1 MLREFNKKKPNDKK
15 RISEEDFEKAL
26 TDMLENPDPHK
37 KLLSPEE
44 LDRLAD
50 AAMEEFERTKLPG
63 ILKQLEEMDDE
74 EIARR
79 RRELEEKERS
89 RNNWAA
95 EMVRKEHERYKRREL
110 EESQEEPDETKSEST
125 ESAEGQ
131 PVCTTSEAQNQ
142 KRNQNASEHPD
153 PEPDKKT
160 MVVEMTEPTV
170 AEAPETSQMSEKEP
184 EKVESEEPD
193 RASEFVREMSEMESE
208 PAQSSE
214 PLHPVVQFWKRNKK
228 RIIQVCGTAA
238 VIAIVV
244 TFGKNPFT
252 SNGTY
257 SPGMSSDMTGTAS
270 YLDAGEAERVNTKT
284 TNEMLS
290 EVAQAQKLPV
300 IQLNQYG
307 VNARYED
314 IESAGDILVAFAL
327 HVKDKT
333 VHFQYLYLENSATLT
348 TSLKQNHIETIQKG
362 ELEIPVYSFENES
375 EEGQQYFA
383 YIVKD
388 AYMIS
393 MTTNMEY
400 EELCDFLKDLSIK

>member
-1 MLREFNKKKPNDKK
+1 MLQEFNKKKPNDKK

-50 AAMEEFERTKLPG
+50 AAMEEFERTKLPE

-79 RRELEEKERS
+79 RRELEEKERG

-110 EESQEEPDETKSEST
+110 EESQEEPDKTKSEST

-153 PEPDKKT
+153 SEPDKKT
-160 MVVEMTEPTV
+160 MAVEMTEPTV

-193 RASEFVREMSEMESE
+193 RASEFVRKMSEMESE
-208 PAQSSE
+208 PARSSK

-270 YLDAGEAERVNTKT
+270 HLDAGDAERVNTKT
-284 TNEMLS
+284 TNEMMK
-290 EVAQAQKLPV
+290 EVAEEKKLPV
-300 IQLNQYG
+300 VKLDKYEK
-307 VNARYED
+307 NARYEN
-314 IESAGDILVAFAL
+314 AGQGGDILVGFLL
-327 HVKDKT
+327 HIKEKT
-333 VHFQYLYLENSATLT
+333 IHFQYLYLESGVTIT
-348 TSLKQNHIETIQKG
+348 TASKTELIETIQNG
-362 ELEIPVYSFENES
+362 DFEIPVYSLES
-375 EEGQQYFA
+375 EDEEQYFA
-383 YIVKD
+383 YITHD
-388 AYMIS
+388 ACMIS
-393 MTTNMEY
+393 LTTNMEY
-400 EELCDFLKDLSIK
+400 EEFCDFLKDLSIE

>member
-1 MLREFNKKKPNDKK
+1 MLQEFNKKKPNDKK

-26 TDMLENPDPHK
+26 TDMLENPDPNK

-50 AAMEEFERTKLPG
+50 AAMEEFERTKLPE

-95 EMVRKEHERYKRREL
+95 EMVRKEHERYKHREL

-160 MVVEMTEPTV
+160 MAVEMTEPTV

-193 RASEFVREMSEMESE
+193 RASEFVRKMSEMESE
-208 PAQSSE
+208 PARSSE

-270 YLDAGEAERVNTKT
+270 HLDAGDADRIEADS
-284 TNEMLS
+284 TNEILQA
-290 EVAQAQKLPV
+290 VAEKEKLPV
-300 IQLNQYG
+300 IQLNK
-307 VNARYED
+307 YEK
-314 IESAGDILVAFAL
+314 IAGYEAAGQGGDILAGFLL
-327 HVKDKT
+327 HLKEKT
-333 VHFQYLYLENSATLT
+333 IHFQYLYLESGATIT
-348 TSLKQNHIETIQKG
+348 TASKTELIETIQNG
-362 ELEIPVYSFENES
+362 DFEIPVYSLES
-375 EEGQQYFA
+375 EDEEQYFA
-383 YIVKD
+383 YITHD
-388 AYMIS
+388 ACMIS
-393 MTTNMEY
+393 LTTNMEY
-400 EELCDFLKDLSIK
+400 EEFCDFLKDLSIK

>member
-1 MLREFNKKKPNDKK
+1 MLQEFNKKKPNDKK

-26 TDMLENPDPHK
+26 TDMLENPDPNK

-50 AAMEEFERTKLPG
+50 AAMEEFERTKLPE

-95 EMVRKEHERYKRREL
+95 EMVRKEHERYKHREL

-160 MVVEMTEPTV
+160 MAVEMTEPTV

-193 RASEFVREMSEMESE
+193 RASEFVRKMSEMESE
-208 PAQSSE
+208 PTRSSE

-228 RIIQVCGTAA
+228 RTIQVCGTAA

-270 YLDAGEAERVNTKT
+270 HLDAGDADRMEADS
-284 TNEMLS
+284 TNEILR
-290 EVAQAQKLPV
+290 EVAENKKLPIV
-300 IQLNQYG
+300 QLDK
-307 VNARYED
+307 YEKLAKYD
-314 IESAGDILVAFAL
+314 EIEATGDILVAFAL
-327 HVKDKT
+327 HMKNKT
-333 VHFQYLYLENSATLT
+333 IHFQYLYLESSATLT
-348 TSLKQNHIETIQKG
+348 TTIQQTQVEEISKEG
-362 ELEIPVYSFENES
+362 EIITVYRLENVEDD
-375 EEGQQYFA
+375 QAQYFS
-383 YIVKD
+383 YITRGGC
-388 AYMIS
+388 MIS
-393 MTTNMEY
+393 IGTNMKL
-400 EELCDFLKDLSIK
+400 EEFCDFLKDLSIK

>member
-1 MLREFNKKKPNDKK
+1 MLQEFNKKKPNDKK

-26 TDMLENPDPHK
+26 TDMLENPDPNK

-50 AAMEEFERTKLPG
+50 AAMEEFERTKLPE

-95 EMVRKEHERYKRREL
+95 EMVRKEHERYKHREL

-160 MVVEMTEPTV
+160 MAVEMTEPTV

-193 RASEFVREMSEMESE
+193 RASEFVRKMSEMESE
-208 PAQSSE
+208 PARSSE

-238 VIAIVV
+238 VIAMVV

-270 YLDAGEAERVNTKT
+270 HLDAGDADRIEADS
-284 TNEMLS
+284 TNEILKKIAK
-290 EVAQAQKLPV
+290 EKKVPV
-300 IQLNQYG
+300 IQLNKY
-307 VNARYED
+307 AKLAKYEE
-314 IESAGDILVAFAL
+314 IEKTANTLVAFAL
-327 HVKDKT
+327 HIDEKN
-333 VHFQYLYLENSATLT
+333 VHFQYLYLVSAATIT
-348 TSLKQNHIETIQKG
+348 TSSQMDYVEDVQIENAS
-362 ELEIPVYSFENES
+362 IPVYYLENEDNES
-375 EEGQQYFA
+375 QYFA
-383 YIVKD
+383 YVTKD

-393 MTTNMEY
+393 IGTDMEY
-400 EELCDFLKDLSIK
+400 EEFCDFLKDLSIE

>member
-153 PEPDKKT
+153 SEPDKKT
-160 MVVEMTEPTV
+160 MVVEMIEPTV
-170 AEAPETSQMSEKEP
+170 AEAPKTSQMSEKEP

-208 PAQSSE
+208 PARSSE
-214 PLHPVVQFWKRNKK
+214 PLHPIVQVWKRNKK
-228 RIIQVCGTAA
+228 RIVQVCGTAA

-270 YLDAGEAERVNTKT
+270 YLDAGDVDRIEADS
-284 TNEMLS
+284 TNEILQA
-290 EVAQAQKLPV
+290 VAEKEKLPV
-300 IQLNQYG
+300 IQLNKYEKIAG
-307 VNARYED
+307 YED
-314 IESAGDILVAFAL
+314 AGQGGDILVGFLL
-327 HVKDKT
+327 HIKEKT
-333 VHFQYLYLENSATLT
+333 VHFQYLYLESGATIT
-348 TSLKQNHIETIQKG
+348 TASKTELIETIQNG
-362 ELEIPVYSFENES
+362 VLEIPVYSLES
-375 EEGQQYFA
+375 EDEEQYFA
-383 YIVKD
+383 YIMHD
-388 AYMIS
+388 ACMIS
-393 MTTNMEY
+393 LTTNMEY
-400 EELCDFLKDLSIK
+400 EEFCDFLKDLSIK

>member
-153 PEPDKKT
+153 SEPDKKT
-160 MVVEMTEPTV
+160 MVVEMIEPTV
-170 AEAPETSQMSEKEP
+170 AEAPKTSQMSEKEP

-208 PAQSSE
+208 PARSSE
-214 PLHPVVQFWKRNKK
+214 PLHPIVQFWKRNKK
-228 RIIQVCGTAA
+228 RIVQVCGTAA

-270 YLDAGEAERVNTKT
+270 HLDAGETDRVNTKT
-284 TNEMLS
+284 TNEMMK
-290 EVAQAQKLPV
+290 EVAEEKKLPV
-300 IQLNQYG
+300 VKLNKYEK
-307 VNARYED
+307 NARYE
-314 IESAGDILVAFAL
+314 SVAAGGDTVLGFIL
-327 HVKDKT
+327 HVKDAT
-333 VHFQYLYLENSATLT
+333 VHVQYLYLVSAATIT
-348 TSLKQNHIETIQKG
+348 TSSQMEYIEDVQVGNETSSVYY
-362 ELEIPVYSFENES
+362 LET
-375 EEGQQYFA
+375 EETEHQYFV
-383 YIVKD
+383 YITRD
-388 AYMIS
+388 EYMIS
-393 MTTNMEY
+393 IGSDMEY
-400 EELCDFLKDLSIK
+400 EEFCDFLKDLSIE

>member
-1 MLREFNKKKPNDKK
+1 MLQEFNKKKPNDKK

-26 TDMLENPDPHK
+26 TDMLENPDPNK

-50 AAMEEFERTKLPG
+50 AAMEEFERTKLPE

-160 MVVEMTEPTV
+160 MAVEMTEPTV
-170 AEAPETSQMSEKEP
+170 AEAPEMSQMSEKEP

-193 RASEFVREMSEMESE
+193 RASEFVRKMSEMESE
-208 PAQSSE
+208 PARSSE

-270 YLDAGEAERVNTKT
+270 HLDAGDADRIEADS
-284 TNEMLS
+284 TNEILQA
-290 EVAQAQKLPV
+290 VAEKEKLPV
-300 IQLNQYG
+300 IQLNK
-307 VNARYED
+307 YEK
-314 IESAGDILVAFAL
+314 IAGYEAAGQGGDTLVGFLL
-327 HVKDKT
+327 HLKEKT
-333 VHFQYLYLENSATLT
+333 IHFQYLYLESGATIT
-348 TSLKQNHIETIQKG
+348 TASKTELIETIQNG
-362 ELEIPVYSFENES
+362 DFEIPVYSLES
-375 EEGQQYFA
+375 EDEEQYFA
-383 YIVKD
+383 YITHD
-388 AYMIS
+388 ACMIS
-393 MTTNMEY
+393 LTTNMEY
-400 EELCDFLKDLSIK
+400 EEFCDFLKDLSIK

>member
-160 MVVEMTEPTV
+160 MVVEMTEPIV

-270 YLDAGEAERVNTKT
+270 YLDAGDAERVNTKT

-300 IQLNQYG
+300 VQLNQYG

-388 AYMIS
+388 TYMIS

>member
-1 MLREFNKKKPNDKK
+1 MLQEFNKKKPNDKK

-50 AAMEEFERTKLPG
+50 AAMEEFERTKLPE

-153 PEPDKKT
+153 SEPDKKT
-160 MVVEMTEPTV
+160 MAVEMTEPTV

-193 RASEFVREMSEMESE
+193 RASEFVRKMSEMESE
-208 PAQSSE
+208 PARSSE
-214 PLHPVVQFWKRNKK
+214 PLRPVVQFWKRNKK

-270 YLDAGEAERVNTKT
+270 HLDAGDADRIEADS
-284 TNEMLS
+284 TNEILQA
-290 EVAQAQKLPV
+290 VAEKEKLPV
-300 IQLNQYG
+300 IQLNKYEKIAG
-307 VNARYED
+307 YED
-314 IESAGDILVAFAL
+314 AGQGGDILAGFLL
-327 HVKDKT
+327 HIKEKT
-333 VHFQYLYLENSATLT
+333 IHFQYLYLESGATIT
-348 TSLKQNHIETIQKG
+348 TASKTELIETIQNG
-362 ELEIPVYSFENES
+362 DFEIPVYSLES
-375 EEGQQYFA
+375 EDEEQYFA
-383 YIVKD
+383 YITHD
-388 AYMIS
+388 ACMIS
-393 MTTNMEY
+393 LTTNMEY
-400 EELCDFLKDLSIK
+400 EEFCDFLKDLSIE

>member
-1 MLREFNKKKPNDKK
+1 MLQEFNKKKPNDKK

-26 TDMLENPDPHK
+26 TDMLENPDPNK

-50 AAMEEFERTKLPG
+50 AAMEEFERTKLPE

-160 MVVEMTEPTV
+160 MAVEMTEPTV

-193 RASEFVREMSEMESE
+193 RASEFVRKMSEMESE
-208 PAQSSE
+208 PARSSE

-270 YLDAGEAERVNTKT
+270 HLDAGDAERVNTKT
-284 TNEMLS
+284 TNEMMK
-290 EVAQAQKLPV
+290 EVAEEKSLPV
-300 IQLNQYG
+300 IQLNKYENG
-307 VNARYED
+307 AMYED
-314 IESAGDILVAFAL
+314 IEATGDILVAFAL
-327 HVKDKT
+327 HMKDKT
-333 VHFQYLYLENSATLT
+333 VHFQYLYL
-348 TSLKQNHIETIQKG
+348 
-362 ELEIPVYSFENES
+362 V
-375 EEGQQYFA
+375 
-383 YIVKD
+383 
-388 AYMIS
+388 
-393 MTTNMEY
+393 
-400 EELCDFLKDLSIK
+400 

>member
-1 MLREFNKKKPNDKK
+1 MLQEFNKKKPNDKK

-26 TDMLENPDPHK
+26 TDMLENPDPNK

-50 AAMEEFERTKLPG
+50 AAMEEFERTKLPE

-95 EMVRKEHERYKRREL
+95 EMVRKEHERYKHREL

-160 MVVEMTEPTV
+160 MAVEMTEPTV

-193 RASEFVREMSEMESE
+193 RASEFVRKMSEMESE
-208 PAQSSE
+208 PTRSSE

-270 YLDAGEAERVNTKT
+270 HLDAGDAERVNTKT
-284 TNEMLS
+284 TNEMMK
-290 EVAQAQKLPV
+290 EVAEEKKLPV
-300 IQLNQYG
+300 VKLDKYEK
-307 VNARYED
+307 NARYE
-314 IESAGDILVAFAL
+314 SVAAGGDTVLGFIL
-327 HVKDKT
+327 HVKDAT
-333 VHFQYLYLENSATLT
+333 VHVQYLYLVSAATIT
-348 TSLKQNHIETIQKG
+348 TSSQMEYIEDVQVGNETS
-362 ELEIPVYSFENES
+362 PVYYLET
-375 EEGQQYFA
+375 EETEHQYFV
-383 YIVKD
+383 YITRD
-388 AYMIS
+388 EYMIS
-393 MTTNMEY
+393 IGSDMEY
-400 EELCDFLKDLSIK
+400 EEFCDFLKDLSIE

>member
-1 MLREFNKKKPNDKK
+1 MLQEFNKKKPNDKK

-50 AAMEEFERTKLPG
+50 AAMEEFERTKLPE

-153 PEPDKKT
+153 SEPDKKT
-160 MVVEMTEPTV
+160 MAVEMTEPTV

-208 PAQSSE
+208 PARSSE

-270 YLDAGEAERVNTKT
+270 HLDAGDAERFEADS
-284 TNEMLS
+284 TNEILR
-290 EVAQAQKLPV
+290 EVAENKKLPV
-300 IQLNQYG
+300 IKLNK
-307 VNARYED
+307 YENVAIYEKTGSGGD
-314 IESAGDILVAFAL
+314 TVAGFIL
-327 HVKDKT
+327 HIKDTT
-333 VHFQYLYLENSATLT
+333 VHIQYLYLVSSATIT
-348 TSLKQNHIETIQKG
+348 TSSQMKYIEDVQA
-362 ELEIPVYSFENES
+362 ENESIPVYSLENEDN
-375 EEGQQYFA
+375 ENQYFA
-383 YIVKD
+383 YITKD
-388 AYMIS
+388 GNMIS
-393 MTTNMEY
+393 FTTNMEY
-400 EELCDFLKDLSIK
+400 KEFCDFLKDLSIK

>member
-153 PEPDKKT
+153 SEPDKKT
-160 MVVEMTEPTV
+160 MAVEMTEPTV

-214 PLHPVVQFWKRNKK
+214 PLHPVVQFWKRNKR

-270 YLDAGEAERVNTKT
+270 HLDAGEAERVNTKT
-284 TNEMLS
+284 TNEMMK
-290 EVAQAQKLPV
+290 EVAEEKKLPV
-300 IQLNQYG
+300 VKLDKYEK
-307 VNARYED
+307 NASYE
-314 IESAGDILVAFAL
+314 SVAAGGDTVLGFIL
-327 HVKDKT
+327 HVKDAT
-333 VHFQYLYLENSATLT
+333 VHVQYLYLVSAATIT
-348 TSLKQNHIETIQKG
+348 TSSQMEYIEDVLVGNETS
-362 ELEIPVYSFENES
+362 PVYYLET
-375 EEGQQYFA
+375 EETEHQYFV
-383 YIVKD
+383 YITRD
-388 AYMIS
+388 EYMIS
-393 MTTNMEY
+393 IGSDMEY
-400 EELCDFLKDLSIK
+400 EEFCDFLKDLSIE

>member
-1 MLREFNKKKPNDKK
+1 MLQEFNKKKPNDKK

-50 AAMEEFERTKLPG
+50 AAMEEFERTKLPE

-153 PEPDKKT
+153 SEPDKKT
-160 MVVEMTEPTV
+160 MAVEMTEPTV
-170 AEAPETSQMSEKEP
+170 AEAPEMSQVSEKEP

-193 RASEFVREMSEMESE
+193 RASEFVRKMSEMESE
-208 PAQSSE
+208 PARSSE

-270 YLDAGEAERVNTKT
+270 HLDAGDAERMEADS
-284 TNEMLS
+284 TNEILR
-290 EVAQAQKLPV
+290 EVAENKKLPIV
-300 IQLNQYG
+300 QLDK
-307 VNARYED
+307 YEKLAKYD
-314 IESAGDILVAFAL
+314 EIEATGDILVAFAL
-327 HVKDKT
+327 HMKNKT
-333 VHFQYLYLENSATLT
+333 IHFQYLYLESSATLT
-348 TSLKQNHIETIQKG
+348 TSLKQDHVDTIQKG
-362 ELEIPVYSFENES
+362 GLEIPVYSFENES
-375 EEGQQYFA
+375 EEGKQYFA

>member
-1 MLREFNKKKPNDKK
+1 MLQEFNKKKPNDKK

-26 TDMLENPDPHK
+26 TDMLENPDPNK

-50 AAMEEFERTKLPG
+50 AAMEEFERTKLPE

-160 MVVEMTEPTV
+160 MAVEMTEPTV

-193 RASEFVREMSEMESE
+193 RASEFVRKMSEMESE
-208 PAQSSE
+208 PTRSSE

-270 YLDAGEAERVNTKT
+270 HLDAGDADRMEADS
-284 TNEMLS
+284 TNEILR
-290 EVAQAQKLPV
+290 EVAENKKLPV
-300 IQLNQYG
+300 I
-307 VNARYED
+307 
-314 IESAGDILVAFAL
+314 
-327 HVKDKT
+327 K
-333 VHFQYLYLENSATLT
+333 
-348 TSLKQNHIETIQKG
+348 
-362 ELEIPVYSFENES
+362 
-375 EEGQQYFA
+375 
-383 YIVKD
+383 
-388 AYMIS
+388 
-393 MTTNMEY
+393 
-400 EELCDFLKDLSIK
+400 

>member
-1 MLREFNKKKPNDKK
+1 MLQEFNKKKPNDKK

-26 TDMLENPDPHK
+26 TDMLENPDPNK

-50 AAMEEFERTKLPG
+50 AAMEEFERTKLPE

-160 MVVEMTEPTV
+160 MAVEMTEPTV

-193 RASEFVREMSEMESE
+193 RASEFVRKMSEMESE
-208 PAQSSE
+208 PARSSE

-270 YLDAGEAERVNTKT
+270 HLDAGDADRIEADS
-284 TNEMLS
+284 TNEILQA
-290 EVAQAQKLPV
+290 VAEKEKLPV
-300 IQLNQYG
+300 IQLNK
-307 VNARYED
+307 YEK
-314 IESAGDILVAFAL
+314 IAGYEAAGQGGDTLVGFLL
-327 HVKDKT
+327 HLKEKT
-333 VHFQYLYLENSATLT
+333 IHFQYLYLESGATIT
-348 TSLKQNHIETIQKG
+348 TASKTELIETIQNG
-362 ELEIPVYSFENES
+362 DFEIPVYSLES
-375 EEGQQYFA
+375 EDEEQYFA
-383 YIVKD
+383 YITHD
-388 AYMIS
+388 ACMIS
-393 MTTNMEY
+393 LTTNMEY
-400 EELCDFLKDLSIK
+400 EEFCDFLKDLSIK

>member
-1 MLREFNKKKPNDKK
+1 MLQEFNKKKPNDKK

-110 EESQEEPDETKSEST
+110 EESQAEPDETKSEST

-142 KRNQNASEHPD
+142 KRNQNASEQPD
-153 PEPDKKT
+153 SEPDKKT
-160 MVVEMTEPTV
+160 MAVEMTEPTV
-170 AEAPETSQMSEKEP
+170 AEAPETSKVSEKEP
-184 EKVESEEPD
+184 EKMESEEPD

-214 PLHPVVQFWKRNKK
+214 ALHPVVQFWKRYKK

-270 YLDAGEAERVNTKT
+270 HLDAGDADRIEADS
-284 TNEMLS
+284 TNEILRD
-290 EVAQAQKLPV
+290 VAENKKLPV
-300 IQLNQYG
+300 IQLNRYERL
-307 VNARYED
+307 ARYED
-314 IESAGDILVAFAL
+314 AGQGGDTVAGFML
-327 HVKDKT
+327 HIKDAT
-333 VHFQYLYLENSATLT
+333 VHVQYLYLVSAATIT
-348 TSLKQNHIETIQKG
+348 TSSQMEYVEDVQVGNETFSVYC
-362 ELEIPVYSFENES
+362 LET
-375 EEGQQYFA
+375 EETKHQYFV
-383 YIVKD
+383 YITRD

-393 MTTNMEY
+393 IGSDMEY
-400 EELCDFLKDLSIK
+400 EEFCDFLKDLSIK

>member
-1 MLREFNKKKPNDKK
+1 MLQEFNKKKPNDKK

-26 TDMLENPDPHK
+26 TDMLENPDPNK

-50 AAMEEFERTKLPG
+50 AAMEEFERTKLPE

-95 EMVRKEHERYKRREL
+95 EMVRKEHERYKHREL

-160 MVVEMTEPTV
+160 MAVEMTEPTV

-193 RASEFVREMSEMESE
+193 RASEFVRKMSEMESE
-208 PAQSSE
+208 PARSSE

-270 YLDAGEAERVNTKT
+270 HLDAGDAERVNTKT
-284 TNEMLS
+284 TNEMMK
-290 EVAQAQKLPV
+290 EVAEEKSLPV
-300 IQLNQYG
+300 IQLNKYENG
-307 VNARYED
+307 AMYED
-314 IESAGDILVAFAL
+314 IEATGDILVAFAL
-327 HVKDKT
+327 HMKDKT
-333 VHFQYLYLENSATLT
+333 VHFQYLYLESCATLT
-348 TSLKQNHIETIQKG
+348 TTIQ
-362 ELEIPVYSFENES
+362 
-375 EEGQQYFA
+375 
-383 YIVKD
+383 
-388 AYMIS
+388 
-393 MTTNMEY
+393 
-400 EELCDFLKDLSIK
+400 LSKSLAN

>member
-153 PEPDKKT
+153 SEPDKKT
-160 MVVEMTEPTV
+160 MVVEMIEPTV
-170 AEAPETSQMSEKEP
+170 AEAPKTSQMSEKEP

-208 PAQSSE
+208 PARSSE

-270 YLDAGEAERVNTKT
+270 YLDAGDADRIEADS
-284 TNEMLS
+284 TNEILQA
-290 EVAQAQKLPV
+290 VAEKEKLPV
-300 IQLNQYG
+300 IQLNKYEKIAG
-307 VNARYED
+307 YED
-314 IESAGDILVAFAL
+314 AGQGGDILVGFLL
-327 HVKDKT
+327 HIKEKT
-333 VHFQYLYLENSATLT
+333 VHFQYLYLESGATIT
-348 TSLKQNHIETIQKG
+348 TASKTELIETIQNG
-362 ELEIPVYSFENES
+362 VLEIPVYSLES
-375 EEGQQYFA
+375 EDEEQYFA
-383 YIVKD
+383 YIMHD
-388 AYMIS
+388 ACMIS
-393 MTTNMEY
+393 LTTNMEY
-400 EELCDFLKDLSIK
+400 EEFCDFLKDLSIK

>member
-1 MLREFNKKKPNDKK
+1 MLQEFNKKKPNDKK

-26 TDMLENPDPHK
+26 TDMLENPDPNK

-50 AAMEEFERTKLPG
+50 AAMEEFERTKLPE

-95 EMVRKEHERYKRREL
+95 EMVRKEHERYKHREL

-160 MVVEMTEPTV
+160 MAVEMTEPTV

-193 RASEFVREMSEMESE
+193 RASEFVRKMSEMESE
-208 PAQSSE
+208 PARSSE

-270 YLDAGEAERVNTKT
+270 HLDAGDAERFEADS
-284 TNEMLS
+284 TNEILR
-290 EVAQAQKLPV
+290 EVAENKKLPV
-300 IQLNQYG
+300 IKLNKYESVAIYEKTGSGGDTVAGFILHIKEATVHVQYLYM
-307 VNARYED
+307 VSAVTITTSSQMTYIED
-314 IESAGDILVAFAL
+314 IEMGKDVASVYDL
-327 HVKDKT
+327 KT
-333 VHFQYLYLENSATLT
+333 EDSQH
-348 TSLKQNHIETIQKG
+348 
-362 ELEIPVYSFENES
+362 
-375 EEGQQYFA
+375 QYFA
-383 YIVKD
+383 YVTKD

-393 MTTNMEY
+393 IGTDMEY
-400 EELCDFLKDLSIK
+400 EELCDFLKDLSIE

>member
-1 MLREFNKKKPNDKK
+1 MLQEFNKKKPNDKK

-50 AAMEEFERTKLPG
+50 AAMEEFERTKLPE

-110 EESQEEPDETKSEST
+110 DESQEEPDETKSEST

-153 PEPDKKT
+153 SEPDKKT
-160 MVVEMTEPTV
+160 MAVEMTEPTV

-193 RASEFVREMSEMESE
+193 RASEFVRKMSEMESE
-208 PAQSSE
+208 PARSSE
-214 PLHPVVQFWKRNKK
+214 PLRPVVQFWKRNKK

-270 YLDAGEAERVNTKT
+270 HLDAGDADRIEADS
-284 TNEMLS
+284 TNEILQA
-290 EVAQAQKLPV
+290 VAEKEKLPV
-300 IQLNQYG
+300 IQLNKYEKIAG
-307 VNARYED
+307 YED
-314 IESAGDILVAFAL
+314 AGQGGDILAGFLL
-327 HVKDKT
+327 HIKEKT
-333 VHFQYLYLENSATLT
+333 IHFQYLYLESGATIT
-348 TSLKQNHIETIQKG
+348 TASKTELIETIQNG
-362 ELEIPVYSFENES
+362 DFEIPVYSLES
-375 EEGQQYFA
+375 EDEEQYFA
-383 YIVKD
+383 YITHD
-388 AYMIS
+388 ACMIS
-393 MTTNMEY
+393 LTTNMEY
-400 EELCDFLKDLSIK
+400 EEFCDFLKDLSIE